1 MLQYRV
7 TKLVTMPFNTYHR
20 RQLNYDTSQY
30 TLFLFF
36 FKLLALLF
44 LQVDVVINPNDLKVD
59 TFRASG

>member
-1 MLQYRV
+1 
-7 TKLVTMPFNTYHR
+7 MPFNTYHR

-30 TLFLFF
+30 TG

>member
-1 MLQYRV
+1 
-7 TKLVTMPFNTYHR
+7 MPFNTYHR

-30 TLFLFF
+30 TLFLFFF

>member
-1 MLQYRV
+1 
-7 TKLVTMPFNTYHR
+7 MPFNTYHR